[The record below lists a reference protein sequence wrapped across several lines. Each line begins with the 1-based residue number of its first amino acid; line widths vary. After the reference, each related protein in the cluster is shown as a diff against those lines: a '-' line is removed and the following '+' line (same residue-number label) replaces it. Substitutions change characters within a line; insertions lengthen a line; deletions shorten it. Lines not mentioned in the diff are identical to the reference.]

1 MEAFQNVSTKWF
13 GLHEMEIAESTAY
26 SYQKSLNFINEY
38 FYNMDINEIG
48 REDIQNYIKL
58 LYEKGYKSETIT
70 NYFKLINM
78 TFEYAMDY
86 EIIPK
91 WSSPCYKIVIPKT
104 DKKEINPFSEL
115 EMEKILKV
123 KCIHWLY
130 SGEFIAYRTGMRK
143 GEIYALRKQDIDF
156 NGGFI
161 KVQKT
166 QSMNKNGKI
175 ILKEPKSKS
184 SRRRIACDKILM
196 NFLWNL
202 AHKSEST
209 FLFPNNDTF
218 FVPWN
223 ISTAFS
229 KICETANVPRRTF
242 HELRHTHASV
252 LLAHNV
258 HPKVVQERLGHS
270 SIETTIN
277 TYSHLIPD
285 MQYTAVTVFNK
296 IA

>member
-1 MEAFQNVSTKWF
+1 MKTFYDVSMKWF
-13 GLHEMEIAESTAY
+13 SLHELEIAESTAY
-26 SYQKSLNFINEY
+26 SYSKNLRFINEY
-38 FYNMDINEIG
+38 FHGKSIYEIDKN
-48 REDIQNYIKL
+48 DIQDYVKF
-58 LYEKGYKSETIT
+58 LYSKGCKTDTIT

-78 TFEYAMDY
+78 TFNYAVDY
-86 EIIPK
+86 EILPK
-91 WSSPCYKIVIPKT
+91 GANPCYKIVIPKT
-104 DKKEINPFSEL
+104 EKQEINPFSET

-123 KCIHWLY
+123 KCLPWLY
-130 SGEFIAYRTGMRK
+130 AGEFIAYRTGMRK
-143 GEIYALRKQDIDF
+143 GEIYALRKKDIDF

-166 QSMNKNGKI
+166 QSLTKNAKV

-202 AHKSEST
+202 SNRSESV

-223 ISTAFS
+223 ISSAFTDV
-229 KICETANVPRRTF
+229 CEMAKVPRRTF
-242 HELRHTHASV
+242 HELRHTHATV
-252 LLAHNV
+252 LLSHNV
-258 HPKVVQERLGHS
+258 HPKVVQERLGHA
-270 SIETTIN
+270 SIQTTLN
-277 TYSHLIPD
+277 SYSHLIPD
-285 MQYTAVTVFNK
+285 MQHTAVNVFDK